1 MSDEDKKAYMQLDSE
16 TEAENICWRDLKS
29 EWGAEN
35 CEKVNPGK
43 MAEIMKIVDIYRV
56 NGCMNGCSI
65 RTSRFNH
72 SCRSNA
78 EATGDGI
85 QVIKKAR
92 FSAFYQISAPD
103 QWYVLTNWNC
113 KGSDKHQIWGR
124 DYHQLLSSTFD
135 EVYGG
140 QKSSDLEESR
150 VPLSLSFLQL
160 WRGGQKTTGAATN
173 TLYYNFFKLLAKTIS
188 WSVGYLHSV
197 YCFCQQPFCKLKS
210 TSWAT

>member
-1 MSDEDKKAYMQLDSE
+1 MQLDSE
-16 TEAENICWRDLKS
+16 TEAENVCWRDLKS

-92 FSAFYQISAPD
+92 FPAFYQIPAPD
-103 QWYVLTNWNC
+103 Q
-113 KGSDKHQIWGR
+113 
-124 DYHQLLSSTFD
+124 
-135 EVYGG
+135 
-140 QKSSDLEESR
+140 
-150 VPLSLSFLQL
+150 
-160 WRGGQKTTGAATN
+160 
-173 TLYYNFFKLLAKTIS
+173 
-188 WSVGYLHSV
+188 
-197 YCFCQQPFCKLKS
+197 
-210 TSWAT
+210 

>member
-1 MSDEDKKAYMQLDSE
+1 MQLDSE
-16 TEAENICWRDLKS
+16 TEAENVCWRDLKS

-85 QVIKKAR
+85 QVNRKA
-92 FSAFYQISAPD
+92 FFFNFYVRYLLLRPMT
-103 QWYVLTNWNC
+103 LTNWNC
-113 KGSDKHQIWGR
+113 KGSDEYQMWGR

-140 QKSSDLEESR
+140 QKRSDLEESR
-150 VPLSLSFLQL
+150 VPLSLSFL
-160 WRGGQKTTGAATN
+160 
-173 TLYYNFFKLLAKTIS
+173 
-188 WSVGYLHSV
+188 
-197 YCFCQQPFCKLKS
+197 
-210 TSWAT
+210 